1 MVRRVITTAVLAVLA
16 TAGIAAAADFE
27 DVVRNVESRLG
38 MSRMRMPG
46 VGFLVNS
53 FVAVSR
59 PGGARAM
66 KLATFE
72 RGSGRFQP
80 ETFQAAVKES
90 AGGWSP
96 VVQVVSPRSR
106 EEVSMYVRP
115 AGRSWELLIA
125 TSETGE
131 GTLVYLKIPGRDLL
145 GWLRD
150 KTALREG
157 LSIGVQ

>member
-1 MVRRVITTAVLAVLA
+1 MGRRAIAAAVLAVLA
-16 TAGIAAAADFE
+16 TAGFAMAASFE
-27 DVVRNVESRLG
+27 DVARNVESRLG
-38 MSRMRMPG
+38 MSRTRMPG
-46 VGFLVNS
+46 MGFLVNS

-66 KLATFE
+66 KLAAFE
-72 RGSGRFQP
+72 RENGRFQP

-96 VVQVVSPRSR
+96 VVQVVSARNR
-106 EEVSMYVRP
+106 EEVAMYVRP
-115 AGRSWELLIA
+115 AGSKWELLIA
-125 TSETGE
+125 TSESGE

-150 KTALREG
+150 KTELREG
-157 LSIGVQ
+157 LAIGVQ